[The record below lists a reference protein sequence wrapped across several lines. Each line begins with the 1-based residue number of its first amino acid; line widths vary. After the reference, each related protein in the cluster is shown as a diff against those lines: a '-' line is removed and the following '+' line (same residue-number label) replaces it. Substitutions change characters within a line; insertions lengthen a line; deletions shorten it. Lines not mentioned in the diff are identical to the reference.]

1 MNNRDK
7 NSFLI
12 LGLVVGIVALV
23 AFFTFTSK
31 FISPMI
37 VAVIS
42 IVLQC
47 LLLKPMIVKQYYALY
62 SSEATMQ
69 RFVPVLNEFAIFSKG
84 IIIGEMVVYGL
95 MIVTASVSL
104 IPVDFLYNF
113 MSDSSVAAF
122 SVRCF
127 IILIIEALVLS
138 IVRGIGFFKVL
149 NDVRQKEF
157 EMLGMTK
164 KFKAT
169 DALSLIA
176 MMVPIVRVLG
186 LLYLYNYL
194 NKIVA
199 INGYSADS
207 EIDTEEFEEV

>member
-1 MNNRDK
+1 
-7 NSFLI
+7 
-12 LGLVVGIVALV
+12 
-23 AFFTFTSK
+23 
-31 FISPMI
+31 
-37 VAVIS
+37 
-42 IVLQC
+42 
-47 LLLKPMIVKQYYALY
+47 
-62 SSEATMQ
+62 MQ